1 MKKLYDGA
9 EMRAMDR
16 WAVETA
22 GIPGLEL
29 MERAARRV
37 TERILEGE
45 GKSAAILCGTGNN
58 GGDGFAAARMLR
70 EAGCRA
76 DVYVIGDP
84 ERIRGDAKVN
94 YDRLEGQ
101 NVFCGLPG
109 ENADTAAAAETKPVR
124 YTCVVDALFGT
135 GLDRPLEG
143 AVLAAVRWINAWK
156 AAKPRRRVVAVDIP
170 SGIHAG
176 TGQILGDAVRA
187 DETITISRLKTG
199 LYLYPGRTYAG
210 KIYLGDIGEDDPNP
224 VSEAAQKR
232 SYGKNDIRML
242 LPVRSDDSH
251 KGTYGKLLVAA
262 GSPGMMGAAVFAA
275 SAAYRAGAGLV
286 NTVIPAGEGQTMTL
300 AAPEAVQTRYTD
312 GTGLNGPVQGSQSSA
327 SQTGQ
332 GQIRSRQI
340 SLRQINLKQS
350 RPDESVPGQNG
361 QEQDSRNQT
370 GASLI
375 RADENSLLQIRL
387 PECSAAVVGPG
398 LGKNKTLLR
407 KVLAMGV
414 PTVVDADA
422 LNLIAA
428 DPLILSAA
436 ALQDG
441 RNTEPRLIFTPHM
454 GEAARLSGKTVSE
467 LYQDLTGSA
476 LELARRYH
484 AVVVLKNASTVIA
497 DPQGRVCV
505 NRTGNNGMSTAG
517 SGDVLAGTIGGLL
530 AQAAAGGRECGGER
544 LFEIACAGVWLHGK
558 AGDAAAKRTG
568 VYALTASDLVR
579 YMRPDRLVR

>member
-16 WAVETA
+16 WAVEAA

-37 TERILEGE
+37 TERILDGE
-45 GKSAAILCGTGNN
+45 CRSAAILCGTGNN

-101 NVFCGLPG
+101 NVFRGLPG
-109 ENADTAAAAETKPVR
+109 EAESVSEAAETKPAR

-143 AVLAAVRWINAWK
+143 EALAAVHWINAWK
-156 AAKPRRRVVAVDIP
+156 AAKPRRRVIAVDIP
-170 SGIHAG
+170 SGIHSG
-176 TGQILGDAVRA
+176 TGQILGDAVQA

-199 LYLYPGRTYAG
+199 LYLYPGRIYAG
-210 KIYLGDIGEDDPNP
+210 KVYLGDIGEEEPNP

-232 SYGKNDIRML
+232 CYAKNDIRTL
-242 LPVRSDDSH
+242 LPSRTADSH

-262 GSPGMMGAAVFAA
+262 GSPGMMGAAVFAV
-275 SAAYRAGAGLV
+275 SSAYRAGAGLV
-286 NTVIPAGEGQTMTL
+286 NAVIPAGEGQTMTL
-300 AAPEAVQTRYTD
+300 AVPEAVQTRYTAE
-312 GTGLNGPVQGSQSSA
+312 TGQSSTVQSA
-327 SQTGQ
+327 E
-332 GQIRSRQI
+332 GQIHSRQI
-340 SLRQINLKQS
+340 SLRQINLRQTRVEEKSAEQNIEGQNIS
-350 RPDESVPGQNG
+350 GRNGTDQPRPDQN
-361 QEQDSRNQT
+361 
-370 GASLI
+370 SLI
-375 RADENSLLQIRL
+375 QIRL

-428 DPLILSAA
+428 DPLILGAA
-436 ALQDG
+436 SLADG
-441 RNTEPRLIFTPHM
+441 RERETRLIFTPHM
-454 GEAARLSGKTVSE
+454 GEAARLSGKTVPE
-467 LYQDLTGSA
+467 LYQDMVGSA
-476 LELARRYH
+476 LELAKKYH

-497 DPQGRVCV
+497 DPQGRVCI

-530 AQAAAGGRECGGER
+530 AQAAQAADGRKCDGER

-558 AGDAAAKRTG
+558 AGDAAAKHTG
-568 VYALTASDLVR
+568 AYALTASDIVR